1 MNDGDKRAFR
11 DLLVQA
17 GEFYERIPSAEQMG
31 AWWEDL
37 EPFALEQIAAAFK
50 AHRRDPKDCQFM
62 PKPGQIIGRIQA
74 MGGGDGWLEPN
85 EAWAICPN
93 SEDDTVVWCDEISA
107 AYHTASDLLP
117 DRVAARMAFLDG
129 YRRLVDTARAQ
140 GRQPRWA
147 VSLGHDSMQRQAAL
161 EQAVMA
167 GRITRDHVARLTM
180 TTPPDITDQRM
191 LQLTDQASGD
201 AARADAI
208 RKIRSLLGRVSA

>member
-1 MNDGDKRAFR
+1 MTNDDKPRLRKLLAGLWAMRDKPPMNQDAFEFWWRAVGSRPLAAVADALQQHVNDPRLGAHLPMPADILRRLDG
-11 DLLVQA
+11 
-17 GEFYERIPSAEQMG
+17 S
-31 AWWEDL
+31 
-37 EPFALEQIAAAFK
+37 
-50 AHRRDPKDCQFM
+50 
-62 PKPGQIIGRIQA
+62 
-74 MGGGDGWLEPN
+74 GDGWLEPN
-85 EAWAICPN
+85 EAWAICPH

-117 DRVAARMAFLDG
+117 DRVAARMAFLDA
-129 YRRLVDTARAQ
+129 YRRHVDTARAQ

-208 RKIRSLLGRVSA
+208 RKIRSLLARASA